1 LGKVPIQNIA
11 LIGFMAVG
19 KSAVGRNLAKKL
31 RRRFVDLDR
40 SIEKTAGMKV
50 KEIFAVKG
58 EPYFRELENQ
68 TLAEILKKDGQVIAT
83 GGGVVTDDDNLALL
97 RERTTLI
104 GLTASIDT
112 LLARAGNGAKRPL
125 LKGANRRERVAE
137 LMQQRESK
145 YAQAHFTVDTSE
157 LTLEQVVDQIVAKLS
172 VENDQHANPGG

>member
-1 LGKVPIQNIA
+1 
-11 LIGFMAVG
+11 MAVG
-19 KSAVGRNLAKKL
+19 KSAVGRNLAKRL
-31 RRRFVDLDR
+31 RRRFVDLDH

-58 EPYFRELENQ
+58 ELYFRELEKQ
-68 TLAEILKKDGQVIAT
+68 ILAEILKTDGQIIAT
-83 GGGVVTDDDNLALL
+83 GGGVITDDDNLALL
-97 RERTTLI
+97 RERTILV

-125 LKGANRRERVAE
+125 LKGANRHERVAE

-145 YAQAHFTVDTSE
+145 YAQAHFIVDTSE

-172 VENDQHANPGG
+172 AQDERHANLDR

>member
-1 LGKVPIQNIA
+1 
-11 LIGFMAVG
+11 MAVG
-19 KSAVGRNLAKKL
+19 KSAVGRNLAKRL

-58 EPYFRELENQ
+58 EPYFRELEKQ
-68 TLAEILKKDGQVIAT
+68 ILAEILKTDGQIIAT
-83 GGGVVTDDDNLALL
+83 GGGVITDDDNLSLL

-112 LLARAGNGAKRPL
+112 LLARAANGAKRPM

-145 YAQAHFTVDTSE
+145 YAQAHFIVDTSA

-172 VENDQHANPGG
+172 AQDEQHANLDR

>member
-1 LGKVPIQNIA
+1 
-11 LIGFMAVG
+11 MAVG
-19 KSAVGRNLAKKL
+19 KSAVGRNLAKRL
-31 RRRFVDLDR
+31 RRRFVDLDH

-58 EPYFRELENQ
+58 EPYFRELEKQ
-68 TLAEILKKDGQVIAT
+68 TLAEILKTDGQIIAT
-83 GGGVVTDDDNLALL
+83 GGGVITDDDNLALL
-97 RERTTLI
+97 RERTILV

-112 LLARAGNGAKRPL
+112 LLARAANGAKRPL

-145 YAQAHFTVDTSE
+145 YAQAHFIIDTSE

-172 VENDQHANPGG
+172 AQDEQHANLDR